1 MKKNIFIFLI
11 IILAVIFQTSILSLC
26 FSEKNIPDVVLITL
40 ISVISVFGFQYS
52 WIWVIIS
59 GIILDIF
66 SFVALGS
73 NVFSFIFFSYSA
85 SFFSRRIVL
94 GEKSE
99 GIIIGIIFVSLATFF
114 HNLWIQLISAGFKLQ
129 KIWEIKFF
137 LLESVGWKIIFNLIL
152 FFVFILLLRGIK
164 NKLYPSNNLLMRK

>member
-1 MKKNIFIFLI
+1 MKKNIFIFLS
-11 IILAVIFQTSILSLC
+11 IILAVIIQTSILPFC
-26 FSEKNIPDVVLITL
+26 FSEKNIPDVILIVL
-40 ISVISVFGFQYS
+40 ISVISVFGFQYT

-59 GIILDIF
+59 GIILDII
-66 SFVALGS
+66 SFFVVGS
-73 NVFSFIFFSYSA
+73 NVFSFIFFSYVA

-94 GEKSE
+94 GEKSG
-99 GIIIGIIFVSLATFF
+99 GIIVGIIFVSFVTFF
-114 HNLWIQLISAGFKLQ
+114 HNLWIHLISAGFKFQ